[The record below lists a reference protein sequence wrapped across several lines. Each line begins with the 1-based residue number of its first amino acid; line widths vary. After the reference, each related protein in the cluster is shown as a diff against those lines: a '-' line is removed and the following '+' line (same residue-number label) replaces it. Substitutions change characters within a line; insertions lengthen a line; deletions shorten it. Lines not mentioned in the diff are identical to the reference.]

1 MRANILY
8 VGSLK
13 VLIYKVELLI
23 YIIELTLRMIF
34 DTRQE

>member
-8 VGSLK
+8 EKSLK

-23 YIIELTLRMIF
+23 YSIEPILSRFF
-34 DTRQE
+34 DIRQE